1 MGSHTQSPTGT
12 TSHLLDHPAWGEQGP
27 QAAEEGA
34 RAGDLYMPPLSHR
47 TCQHAAYPALLS
59 FASSLFCQ
67 PPGPA
72 PQPDPSWHLALNCRL
87 RPLTS
92 GFSEAPQG

>member
-1 MGSHTQSPTGT
+1 MGGHTQSPTGT

-47 TCQHAAYPALLS
+47 IANMLPTLLYFPLQAACSASRQALHPS
-59 FASSLFCQ
+59 Q
-67 PPGPA
+67 TPPGTWLSTADFVP
-72 PQPDPSWHLALNCRL
+72 
-87 RPLTS
+87 
-92 GFSEAPQG
+92 